1 MINEI
6 QDIPVKDKRIPQ
18 YMSPEVQL
26 QRAFIGAMV
35 SALRDAVAGINITVP
50 EDKREISLK
59 SDTPIRVSNLDGIA
73 KLLQA
78 IEKKLTDLN
87 AKEQPKIEIPS
98 FPTAITVSNLPEVKP
113 TDLSAISALLED
125 IKVAL
130 SASAGIEAVKVEN
143 LSDIQI
149 PQVDYDLIANI
160 VASVTSQ
167 APTDFSSV
175 IDKLDEL
182 KPKGGVVLPPTPGNV
197 VRDNAV
203 SSFKAL
209 TGTTAEPL
217 FSASTKAT
225 RIDITVTGG
234 PVAVGFDSSVS
245 AVSGSEN
252 GVMLYPANVPYSIYM
267 YDLSNIYVAGANG
280 RRVCYAYFI

>member
-1 MINEI
+1 
-6 QDIPVKDKRIPQ
+6 
-18 YMSPEVQL
+18 MSPEVQL

-50 EDKREISLK
+50 EDKREISLI
-59 SDTPIRVSNLDGIA
+59 SDNLEALRPKDIVIPDQVRVSNLDGLA
-73 KLLQA
+73 KLLQG

-87 AKEQPKIEIPS
+87 AKESPKVEIPEYPTEIKVAN
-98 FPTAITVSNLPEVKP
+98 FPEAKP

-130 SASAGIEAVKVEN
+130 SASAGIETVKVEN

>member
-130 SASAGIEAVKVEN
+130 STSSGIEAVNVDTNRVLRTSSDGYKKLLTYTASGKTEYVGMALAGTATSSETWQIQK
-143 LSDIQI
+143 LS
-149 PQVDYDLIANI
+149 YDGSDRLVSVLFAQGTDKFTSVWDNR
-160 VASVTSQ
+160 AS
-167 APTDFSSV
+167 
-175 IDKLDEL
+175 
-182 KPKGGVVLPPTPGNV
+182 
-197 VRDNAV
+197 
-203 SSFKAL
+203 
-209 TGTTAEPL
+209 
-217 FSASTKAT
+217 
-225 RIDITVTGG
+225 
-234 PVAVGFDSSVS
+234 
-245 AVSGSEN
+245 
-252 GVMLYPANVPYSIYM
+252 YSY
-267 YDLSNIYVAGANG
+267 S
-280 RRVCYAYFI
+280 